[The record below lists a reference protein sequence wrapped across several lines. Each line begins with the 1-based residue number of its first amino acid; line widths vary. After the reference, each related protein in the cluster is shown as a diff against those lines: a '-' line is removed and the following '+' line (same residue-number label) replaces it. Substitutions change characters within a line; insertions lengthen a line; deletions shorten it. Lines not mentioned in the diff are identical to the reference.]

1 MYKKYVKDFCM
12 PSGYML
18 KILLTMKLTVI
29 LLIAGMLQVSA
40 AGFAQNVTYVKKN
53 VSLSQLFDEINK
65 QTGYDIIWSE
75 KKLKNITPINADF
88 HNASLENVLQ
98 ISLKNQPLTYIIKD
112 KTIVLR
118 ERDPIPVTPVSLV
131 AAIDVKGTVLDENG
145 KPLVGATIKVK
156 GSSMTTLTN
165 ESGSFSIKGINE
177 NAELII
183 SFLGYDTK
191 QVKVTAGNMVISLSL
206 KLNDLET
213 VEVSVGYGT
222 KKKINLSGSVASVS
236 GNTINERPAP
246 NVQNLLQGR
255 IAGVDVV
262 QSTGEPGRDNGTL
275 RIRGFGSNGASPNPL
290 ILVDGIIGS
299 ISNLSPQD
307 IESVTVLKDAASASI
322 YGSRAANGVIL
333 VTTKKGKLGTNDIEY
348 NGNWGTSEATK
359 FPELITNS
367 VTYMEMYNQAKARSG
382 QAAQYTQ
389 AQIDAY
395 KNNPNSAQYPNFNW
409 LEYVLG
415 KGPIQNHNLSFLG
428 GTDKSNY
435 NISLNYL
442 DQNSIT
448 KGYLYKR
455 YNGLIDFATQAHSRV
470 KVGTNINFSYQDFKA
485 PWLTNDDL
493 LLLAYASAPTFQP
506 YLPDGTGRVASR
518 DYVSSGGTNRTV
530 EEVYNTGGQY
540 TKNYNVNAQA
550 FINVDITKDLKWYSK
565 AAVTFF
571 NQDYRQR
578 QFASPSFAYQP
589 NAAGEYQQVSNG
601 NPSFFGLRQRSERN
615 ITKVFYSTLNYTKTI
630 ANDHNI
636 GALAG
641 YEQQDN
647 RSTTLSGNRF
657 DFPNNTIMEL
667 DGSSPKD
674 QSLGGNSF
682 EWALQSLFGRVTYDY
697 KGKYIL
703 EGNIRYDGTSRVDP
717 KYRWGTF
724 GGGSAAWRLSEE
736 NFIKDNVSWVDNL
749 KLRAS
754 YGVLGNQEV
763 RYPNGDLNYYPYQD
777 ILTNTVYPLNGLNSG
792 VYLLRKTQKD
802 LKWEKTAIV
811 DFGLDVDL
819 FKGLFGATVDW
830 YNKNTTDI
838 LASASDQPLS
848 VGMDPPTINAGAMVN
863 KGIEIEL
870 RHQNQIGEFTYGA
883 NFIFN
888 RYRNKVTKVL
898 APTVGTFEVG
908 QPYDNFFLYDWI
920 GIFQSQQEIDNSP
933 KQPNSGTLKPG
944 DLKIRDV
951 SGNGTVGPEDRIRIS
966 RFPDY
971 TYSFSVNGGWK
982 GFNLT
987 AFFQGVQGQKVQVA
1001 QWGYEPFMQGSAPP
1015 TKFLNAWSPTNPSN
1029 TIPAVYLTG
1038 YSGVAGYTS
1047 TYFLQDA
1054 SYLRLKNLYL
1064 SYTFPEVITKKIAA
1078 KGITVY
1084 VSGDNL
1090 ITWTKYEGNDPE
1102 RAGSGRFAQFPQLR
1116 IYTAGLKIKY

>member
-1 MYKKYVKDFCM
+1 MKKIG
-12 PSGYML
+12 PG
-18 KILLTMKLTVI
+18 
-29 LLIAGMLQVSA
+29 
-40 AGFAQNVTYVKKN
+40 
-53 VSLSQLFDEINK
+53 
-65 QTGYDIIWSE
+65 
-75 KKLKNITPINADF
+75 
-88 HNASLENVLQ
+88 
-98 ISLKNQPLTYIIKD
+98 
-112 KTIVLR
+112 
-118 ERDPIPVTPVSLV
+118 
-131 AAIDVKGTVLDENG
+131 
-145 KPLVGATIKVK
+145 
-156 GSSMTTLTN
+156 
-165 ESGSFSIKGINE
+165 
-177 NAELII
+177 
-183 SFLGYDTK
+183 
-191 QVKVTAGNMVISLSL
+191 VISLWQHRSTL
-206 KLNDLET
+206 KLLIMIKTVLLFILLGTLQTFAVKSSAQEKVSISVKKATLKQICKSIENQTTIHFVYNDEILSKVKLTDINFYNRSWTEVLKEVLENTGVSFRFLDDNLVVLTAVDATLIVVKGKVTDANGNGIPGVSVVEKGTKNGAVTNGNGEFILNVSKQSVMLTFNFIGYESKEVAASDSFMT
-213 VEVSVGYGT
+213 VVLQEQDKSLEEVVVVGYGT
-222 KKKINLSGSVASVS
+222 QKKVNLSGSVATVT
-236 GNTINERPAP
+236 GKTITERPAP

-255 IAGVDVV
+255 IAGLDVV
-262 QSTGEPGRDNGTL
+262 QSTGEPGRDSGGSL
-275 RIRGFGSNGASPNPL
+275 RIRGFGSSGASPNPL
-290 ILVDGIIGS
+290 ILIDGVIGS
-299 ISNLSPQD
+299 ITNLSPQD

-333 VTTKKGKLGTNDIEY
+333 VTTKKGKSGTNDIEY

-359 FPELITNS
+359 YPELITNS

-382 QAAQYTQ
+382 QAPQYTQ

-409 LEYVLG
+409 LNYVLG

-428 GTDKSNY
+428 GNDKSTY
-435 NISLNYL
+435 NVSMNYL

-455 YNGLIDFATQAHSRV
+455 YNGLIDFTTQAHKRV
-470 KVGTNINFSYQDFKA
+470 KIGTNINLSYQDFKA

-493 LLLAYASAPTFQP
+493 LLLAYASAPTFTP
-506 YLPDGTGRVASR
+506 YLPDGSGRVASR

-530 EEVYNTGGQY
+530 EEVYNTGAQL

-550 FINVDITKDLKWYSK
+550 FVDVDLAKGLKWYSK
-565 AAVTFF
+565 GAVTFF

-578 QFASPSFAYQP
+578 QYASPSFAYQP
-589 NAAGEYQQVSNG
+589 NATGDYQQVSNG
-601 NPSFFGLRQRSERN
+601 NPSFFGLQQSSARN
-615 ITKVFYSTLNYTKTI
+615 ITKTFYSTLNYNKTI
-630 ANDHNI
+630 ANVHNLS
-636 GALAG
+636 ALAG
-641 YEQQDN
+641 YEQQNN
-647 RSTTLSGNRF
+647 RSTNISGNRF

-682 EWALQSLFGRVTYDY
+682 EWALQSLFGRVTYNY
-697 KGKYIL
+697 KEKYIL

-717 KYRWGTF
+717 RYRWGTF
-724 GGGSAAWRLSEE
+724 GGGSAAWKLSEE
-736 NFIKDNVSWVDNL
+736 DFIKNKISWLDNL

-754 YGVLGNQEV
+754 YGVLGNQEIQTGGV
-763 RYPNGDLNYYPYQD
+763 PNYYPYQD
-777 ILTNTVYPLNGLNSG
+777 ILSNTTYPFSSLSSG
-792 VYLLRKTQKD
+792 VLLTRLTQKD
-802 LKWEKTAIV
+802 LKWEKTAIT

-838 LASASDQPLS
+838 LAARADQPAS
-848 VGMDPPTINAGAMVN
+848 VGLAAPTVNAGAMVN

-898 APTVGTFEVG
+898 AETVGTIEVG
-908 QPYDNFFLYDWI
+908 RPYDSFFLYDWI
-920 GIFQSQQEIDNSP
+920 GVFQSQEEIDKSP

-951 SGNGTVGPEDRIRIS
+951 SGNGTIGPEDRIRIS

-971 TYSFSVNGGWK
+971 TYSFGLNAGWK
-982 GFNLT
+982 GFNLS
-987 AFFQGVQGQKVQVA
+987 AFFQGVQGQKVQVS

-1064 SYTFPEVITKKIAA
+1064 SYTFPEAIIKKIAA

-1102 RAGSGRFAQFPQLR
+1102 RSGSGRFAQFPQLR

>member
-1 MYKKYVKDFCM
+1 MKKIG
-12 PSGYML
+12 PG
-18 KILLTMKLTVI
+18 
-29 LLIAGMLQVSA
+29 
-40 AGFAQNVTYVKKN
+40 
-53 VSLSQLFDEINK
+53 
-65 QTGYDIIWSE
+65 
-75 KKLKNITPINADF
+75 
-88 HNASLENVLQ
+88 
-98 ISLKNQPLTYIIKD
+98 
-112 KTIVLR
+112 
-118 ERDPIPVTPVSLV
+118 
-131 AAIDVKGTVLDENG
+131 
-145 KPLVGATIKVK
+145 
-156 GSSMTTLTN
+156 
-165 ESGSFSIKGINE
+165 
-177 NAELII
+177 
-183 SFLGYDTK
+183 
-191 QVKVTAGNMVISLSL
+191 VISLWQHRSTL
-206 KLNDLET
+206 KLLIMIKTVLLFILLGTLQTFAVKSSAQEKVSISVKKATLKQICKSIENQTTIHFVYNDEILSKVKLTDINFYNSAWTEVLKEVLENT
-213 VEVSVGYGT
+213 GISFRFLDDNLVVLTTADATLIVIKGKVTDVNGQGIPGVSVTEKGTRNGAVTNEKGEFALNVSKPTAMLTFNFIGFETKEVAASDSFMTIVMQEQDKSLEEVVVVGYGT
-222 KKKINLSGSVASVS
+222 QKKVNLSGSVATVT
-236 GNTINERPAP
+236 GKTITERPAP
-246 NVQNLLQGR
+246 NIQNLLQGR
-255 IAGVDVV
+255 IAGLDVV
-262 QSTGEPGRDNGTL
+262 QSTGEPGRDSGSI
-275 RIRGFGSNGASPNPL
+275 RIRGFGSSGASPNPL
-290 ILVDGIIGS
+290 ILVDGVMNTS
-299 ISNLSPQD
+299 ITNLSPQD

-333 VTTKKGKLGTNDIEY
+333 ITTKQGKAGTNDIEY
-348 NGNWGTSEATK
+348 SGNWGTSEATK
-359 FPELITNS
+359 YPDLITNS

-382 QAAQYTQ
+382 QAPQYTQ

-395 KNNPNSAQYPNFNW
+395 KNNPNSALYPNFNW
-409 LEYVLG
+409 LNYVLG

-428 GTDKSNY
+428 GNDKSTY
-435 NISLNYL
+435 NVSLNYL

-455 YNGLIDFATQAHSRV
+455 YNGLIDFTTQAHKRV
-470 KVGTNINFSYQDFKA
+470 KVGTNINLSYQDFKA

-493 LLLAYASAPTFQP
+493 LLLAYASAPTFTP
-506 YLPDGTGRVASR
+506 YLPDGSGRVASR

-530 EEVYNTGGQY
+530 EEVYNTGAQL

-550 FINVDITKDLKWYSK
+550 FVDVDLAKGLKWYSK
-565 AAVTFF
+565 GAITFF

-589 NAAGEYQQVSNG
+589 NATGDYQQVSNG
-601 NPSFFGLRQRSERN
+601 NPSFFGLRQSSGRN
-615 ITKVFYSTLNYTKTI
+615 ITKTFYSTLNYNKTI
-630 ANDHNI
+630 DNVHNLS
-636 GALAG
+636 ALAG

-647 RSTTLSGNRF
+647 RSTNLSANRF

-674 QSLGGNSF
+674 QSLGGNSI
-682 EWALQSLFGRVTYDY
+682 EWALQSLFGRVTYNY
-697 KGKYIL
+697 KEKYIL

-717 KYRWGTF
+717 RYRWGTF
-724 GGGSAAWRLSEE
+724 GGGSAAWKLSEE
-736 NFIKDNVSWVDNL
+736 DFMKNKISWLDNL

-754 YGVLGNQEV
+754 YGVLGNQEILTGG
-763 RYPNGDLNYYPYQD
+763 NLNYYPYQD
-777 ILTNTVYPLNGLNSG
+777 ILSNTTYPFSSLSSG
-792 VYLLRKTQKD
+792 VLLTRLTQKD
-802 LKWEKTAIV
+802 LKWEKTAIT

-838 LASASDQPLS
+838 LAARADQPAS
-848 VGMDPPTINAGAMVN
+848 VGLAAPTVNAGAMVN

-898 APTVGTFEVG
+898 AETVGTIEVG
-908 QPYDNFFLYDWI
+908 RPYDSFFLYDWI
-920 GIFQSQQEIDNSP
+920 GVFQSQEEIDKSP

-951 SGNGTVGPEDRIRIS
+951 SGNGTIGPEDRIRIS

-971 TYSFSVNGGWK
+971 TYSFNLNAGWK
-982 GFNLT
+982 GFNLS
-987 AFFQGVQGQKVQVA
+987 AFFQGVEGQKVQVS

-1064 SYTFPEVITKKIAA
+1064 SYTFPEAIIKKIAA

-1102 RAGSGRFAQFPQLR
+1102 RSGSGRFAQFPQLR